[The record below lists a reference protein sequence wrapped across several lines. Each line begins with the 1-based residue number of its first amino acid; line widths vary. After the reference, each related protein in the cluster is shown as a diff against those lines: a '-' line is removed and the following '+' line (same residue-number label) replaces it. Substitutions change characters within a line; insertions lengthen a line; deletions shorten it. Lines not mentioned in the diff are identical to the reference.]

1 MQRPW
6 SPSLD
11 GQMASPLFRLGLGDD
26 LGLEAFLG
34 IHLLETV
41 VFVLQLLEARHER
54 GVHPPEF
61 GTPLVEGGRADAM
74 LAAKLRDGSA
84 GLDLFEDGD
93 DLGIAKA

>member
-1 MQRPW
+1 M
-6 SPSLD
+6 SE
-11 GQMASPLFRLGLGDD
+11 AS
-26 LGLEAFLG
+26 
-34 IHLLETV
+34 I
-41 VFVLQLLEARHER
+41 
-54 GVHPPEF
+54 PPEF

>member
-1 MQRPW
+1 
-6 SPSLD
+6 
-11 GQMASPLFRLGLGDD
+11 MASVMISALRRSSAYIFLRRWFSSSSSLRRAMS
-26 LGLEAFLG
+26 EAS
-34 IHLLETV
+34 I
-41 VFVLQLLEARHER
+41 
-54 GVHPPEF
+54 PPEF